1 MTINTL
7 NEFLKDINNYNDV
20 DFINR
25 VNEIKNEKIEIN
37 ETWIKLCDSFEDM
50 YNNLS
55 KERKSLIDELL
66 ILFYSEFYRYIK
78 EKESNIKSINYI
90 EGEIDI
96 FYKKRKGYLRINL
109 SNITSSFLRKN
120 RELKNICINIICFIF
135 MDNYHKLSNPYP
147 VIICNYNVEKMVK
160 VLDKKYYDIL
170 DSINYYFE
178 GLFLKENDIIYNVKK
193 DFVVKFN
200 ELNDTD
206 KKVIIDK
213 LTYYYE
219 DVYNSIKVYKSDDI
233 KLERITDILI
243 KVSIVSPKK
252 TSYLFFPKDI
262 ESILLE
268 YPRLKEIYDKLSSL
282 AE

>member
-135 MDNYHKLSNPYP
+135 MDNYHKLSNQYP
-147 VIICNYNVEKMVK
+147 VITCNYNVEKMVK
-160 VLDKKYYDIL
+160 VLNKKYYDIL

-193 DFVVKFN
+193 YFIVKFN

-213 LTYYYE
+213 LAYYYE
-219 DVYNSIKVYKSDDI
+219 DVYNSIKVYKSEDI

-243 KVSIVSPKK
+243 KVSIVSPQKIA
-252 TSYLFFPKDI
+252 YLFFPEDI

>member
-25 VNEIKNEKIEIN
+25 GNEIKNEKIEIN

-135 MDNYHKLSNPYP
+135 MDNYHKLSNQYP

-160 VLDKKYYDIL
+160 VLNKKYYDIL

-178 GLFLKENDIIYNVKK
+178 GLFLKEDDIIYNVKK

-200 ELNDTD
+200 E
-206 KKVIIDK
+206 IIF
-213 LTYYYE
+213 
-219 DVYNSIKVYKSDDI
+219 
-233 KLERITDILI
+233 
-243 KVSIVSPKK
+243 VSLV
-252 TSYLFFPKDI
+252 
-262 ESILLE
+262 
-268 YPRLKEIYDKLSSL
+268 
-282 AE
+282 